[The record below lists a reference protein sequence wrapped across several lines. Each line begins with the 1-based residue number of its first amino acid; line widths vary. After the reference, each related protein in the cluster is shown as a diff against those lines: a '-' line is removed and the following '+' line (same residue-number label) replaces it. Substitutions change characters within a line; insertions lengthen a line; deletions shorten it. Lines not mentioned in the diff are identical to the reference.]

1 METALGEAN
10 ANNQRITGERDKLQQ
25 LNLGLTEENSRSK
38 QLADSLAKYG
48 EDLAN
53 QLGEVRDYVAGL
65 ERNNSA
71 NEAGLAESA
80 EINRRTG
87 ELIGEVE
94 KTDK

>member
-10 ANNQRITGERDKLQQ
+10 ANNQRITAERDKLQQ
-25 LNLGLTEENSRSK
+25 LNLGLTEENNRSK
-38 QLADSLAKYG
+38 QLADQLAKYG
-48 EDLAN
+48 EDIAS
-53 QLGEVRDYVAGL
+53 QLVEVRDYVAGI
-65 ERNNSA
+65 ERNHSA

-94 KTDK
+94 KTGK